1 MLNIISTI
9 GSLEILQICI
19 NNFYIDRIKSYKIV
33 YLASII
39 ILDMESSIEEKLF
52 NIYYH
57 TRHQTLY

>member
-39 ILDMESSIEEKLF
+39 ILDMESSIEEELF

-57 TRHQTLY
+57 TRHKTLF